1 MVKTGD
7 TLDIGN
13 GKQLIFVET
22 PMLHWPDSMMTYLTG
37 DAVLFSNDAFGQH
50 YCDEHLFNDE
60 VDQTELYEQCQRYYA
75 NILTPF
81 SRLVTPKI
89 TEILGF
95 NLPVEMIA
103 TSHGVVWRDNPTQI
117 VEKYLEWAADYQEDR
132 ITIFY
137 DTMSNNTRMMADA
150 IAQGITEVDPRVA
163 VSYTHLTL
171 PTKLEV

>member
-1 MVKTGD
+1 
-7 TLDIGN
+7 
-13 GKQLIFVET
+13 
-22 PMLHWPDSMMTYLTG
+22 MTYLTG

-60 VDQTELYEQCQRYYA
+60 VDQTELYEQCQRYLKAPHA

-117 VEKYLEWAADYQEDR
+117 VEKYLECNGRR
-132 ITIFY
+132 II
-137 DTMSNNTRMMADA
+137 RK
-150 IAQGITEVDPRVA
+150 IASPSSTTPCPIIPA
-163 VSYTHLTL
+163 
-171 PTKLEV
+171 

>member
-1 MVKTGD
+1 
-7 TLDIGN
+7 
-13 GKQLIFVET
+13 
-22 PMLHWPDSMMTYLTG
+22 WPDSMMTYLTG

-60 VDQTELYEQCQRYYA
+60 VDQTDYEQCQRYYA

-117 VEKYLEWAADYQEDR
+117 VEKLPRVGGGYQEDR

-163 VSYTHLTL
+163 VKIFNVARSD
-171 PTKLEV
+171 KNDI